1 MTAPSADPA
10 LDGLHAFTPSPTA
23 VADPSP
29 LPHARTGSG
38 GSSEDGGRAATPAA
52 ATAASSRNGSS
63 LQDPSSS
70 QHAQPPPP
78 PPPPP
83 GGRLHAHHK
92 RSHFKVRDVAEITY
106 DVGTQGCPPP
116 SAGHTAAW
124 HDRRLFVFGGADG
137 DRMHADVWL
146 LQESNLRWRRVRS
159 SGPAPLA
166 RQHHAAAVC
175 GRKLLVYGGFGLGG
189 ATVSRQQKPED
200 SPAQQ
205 LLQLSYTRA
214 SEPMRWAEHTDG
226 YQLLKCGLL
235 RSVHALDLTTYQWS
249 ELSAEGEAIREHSM
263 VCHKNRLYVFGGTML
278 GGRTNHVRC
287 FDCETLRWL
296 PEKHYNKQLHDA
308 AKDESVMSSP
318 VPTVRSGHA
327 ACLHRHEMV
336 VFGGRLSKR
345 AYSAELFAYDL
356 RTRLWRQITPVNE
369 SQEPSGM
376 REDTPPTHHMT
387 IHALSARIHSPSPR
401 IFLYL
406 FLSQAAAGTPP
417 HNKADTSSSTA
428 ARRTLRTTTKRCTSR
443 TATSS
448 SCPPAC
454 GAPSTSR
461 RSRTTGSSHAP
472 STPRLPS
479 SPPPAASS
487 SSSSV
492 VSFTP
497 PPAPAPAPAA
507 PPQAA
512 AAAAAAALRP
522 PPRNT

>member
-1 MTAPSADPA
+1 
-10 LDGLHAFTPSPTA
+10 
-23 VADPSP
+23 
-29 LPHARTGSG
+29 
-38 GSSEDGGRAATPAA
+38 
-52 ATAASSRNGSS
+52 
-63 LQDPSSS
+63 
-70 QHAQPPPP
+70 
-78 PPPPP
+78 
-83 GGRLHAHHK
+83 
-92 RSHFKVRDVAEITY
+92 
-106 DVGTQGCPPP
+106 
-116 SAGHTAAW
+116 
-124 HDRRLFVFGGADG
+124 
-137 DRMHADVWL
+137 MHADVWL

-278 GGRTNHVRC
+278 SGRTNHVRC

-296 PEKHYNKQLHDA
+296 PEKHYNRQLHDA

-369 SQEPSGM
+369 AQAPSG
-376 REDTPPTHHMT
+376 RCGHTAAQQGGLLFIYGGTAHSEQDEQKVYFADCHVFQ
-387 IHALSARIHSPSPR
+387 LSACLWRALDVTAKPGEVIFPRAFHTASPFVTPAGEAK
-401 IFLYL
+401 L
-406 FLSQAAAGTPP
+406 FVFGGLLHASAG
-417 HNKADTSSSTA
+417 
-428 ARRTLRTTTKRCTSR
+428 
-443 TATSS
+443 
-448 SCPPAC
+448 
-454 GAPSTSR
+454 G
-461 RSRTTGSSHAP
+461 
-472 STPRLPS
+472 
-479 SPPPAASS
+479 
-487 SSSSV
+487 
-492 VSFTP
+492 
-497 PPAPAPAPAA
+497 
-507 PPQAA
+507 AA
-512 AAAAAAALRP
+512 AAAASGTGGTGGGSSAPAPSEEYVAEPCLLDIGTVRRRSGGGPRP
-522 PPRNT
+522 ASPTSPSPRFFSPSPPQQQQQQQQRRQQ